1 MRYLMRKDDEQ
12 HYDYEDYG
20 GYPVDSPFRD
30 ATNSQQNNYYDENGD
45 PILENIDEIDYE
57 EEEPEE
63 EYHETRLGNRK
74 RHPFWHGVG
83 QTFKWL
89 MILFMIGVV
98 CGIGVFAYY
107 AKDSPT
113 ITTTKMQSG
122 GSSALYTNNGKLLLS
137 LGSDKRTYLRSDKI
151 PQQLK
156 DAVISVE
163 DKRFYSEPLG
173 IDPLRIAASV
183 VSNIRGHD
191 ISAGG
196 SGITQQLVKL
206 SVFSTDA
213 SQRTLRRKAQEAW
226 LAMQVTKH
234 YSKEQILEFYINKVY
249 MGYNNY
255 GIGTASTYYFGKPIS
270 KIDLAQTALLAG
282 LLNAPTSYDPYLY
295 PKAAT
300 YRRNIVLQAML
311 NNKKITQEQYQ
322 QAINEPIQEGL
333 RPRHNNDSANQTRKI
348 DDPYIKEVVN
358 EARAKGFDPYTSNL
372 KITIN
377 IDQKAQNKLYELA
390 NSKEIPFTDNKMQ
403 VGATIVDPNT
413 GHVVAII
420 GGRHLPDNVQLGLNR
435 AVQTGRST
443 GSSIKPLLDYAPAIQ
458 YLNWS
463 TAQTL
468 DDTPYVYS
476 GTSIQLYDWDNR
488 YLGPMTMRYA
498 LEQSRNVPA
507 VRTLEAVGLQ
517 KASSFVKKMGINIE
531 KNQGLSVGIGAN
543 ASSLQLAGAYSA
555 LSNNGIYHKPTFISK
570 IETPDGVVRN
580 YDDPGTRVMRAGTA
594 YMVTDMLKGVITR
607 GSGTQA
613 QIRNLYQAGKTG
625 TVKYSDDELKNYP
638 SYRNTP
644 KDSWFVGYT
653 RSYVM
658 SVWTGYDNLSEGN
671 IKGNGQNAAQLLYKN
686 MMSYLMEDRSNLNW
700 DKPDDVVKRQI
711 GRTTELYVKGHAPK
725 VQKAERKDSVSR
737 RATRGNSNNVINQPN
752 SNQNQLQRHVIVR
765 RIGDRLY
772 YYYYYTRR

>member
-1 MRYLMRKDDEQ
+1 
-12 HYDYEDYG
+12 
-20 GYPVDSPFRD
+20 
-30 ATNSQQNNYYDENGD
+30 
-45 PILENIDEIDYE
+45 
-57 EEEPEE
+57 
-63 EYHETRLGNRK
+63 
-74 RHPFWHGVG
+74 
-83 QTFKWL
+83 
-89 MILFMIGVV
+89 
-98 CGIGVFAYY
+98 
-107 AKDSPT
+107 
-113 ITTTKMQSG
+113 
-122 GSSALYTNNGKLLLS
+122 
-137 LGSDKRTYLRSDKI
+137 
-151 PQQLK
+151 
-156 DAVISVE
+156 
-163 DKRFYSEPLG
+163 
-173 IDPLRIAASV
+173 
-183 VSNIRGHD
+183 
-191 ISAGG
+191 
-196 SGITQQLVKL
+196 
-206 SVFSTDA
+206 
-213 SQRTLRRKAQEAW
+213 
-226 LAMQVTKH
+226 
-234 YSKEQILEFYINKVY
+234 

-255 GIGTASTYYFGKPIS
+255 GIGTASTYYFGKSIS
-270 KIDLAQTALLAG
+270 KITLAQTALLAG
-282 LLNAPTSYDPYLY
+282 MLNAPTSYDPYLY

-322 QAINEPIQEGL
+322 QAINEPIQDGL
-333 RPRHNNDSANQTRKI
+333 RPRHNSDSANQTRKI

-403 VGATIVDPNT
+403 VGSTIVDPNT

-468 DDTPYVYS
+468 DDTPYVYQ

-517 KASSFVKKMGINIE
+517 KASSFVKKMGIHIE

-594 YMVTDMLKGVITR
+594 YMVTDMLKGVITH

-625 TVKYSDDELKNYP
+625 TVKYSDDELKSYP

-658 SVWTGYDNLSEGN
+658 SVWTGYDNLSEGT

-711 GRTTELYVKGHAPK
+711 GRTTELYVKGHA
-725 VQKAERKDSVSR
+725 A
-737 RATRGNSNNVINQPN
+737 I
-752 SNQNQLQRHVIVR
+752 
-765 RIGDRLY
+765 
-772 YYYYYTRR
+772 